1 HPLPRREA
9 ADSPGVRDAPL
20 ARAAR
25 GGRDGPA
32 RAGPLHRRQRRRPPD
47 AGALPEGHRR
57 QEVRGGRRRD
67 ERPDPAVALRLL
79 SRDRA
84 GRRDALRAGPRDRR
98 RRGPD
103 LRVGRFPG
111 EGPRAGPGRAGR
123 PARRDERRRV
133 WLRDGLQLQHA
144 TAGRRSARGRQP
156 VHDRAPPGDVRGPGG
171 GGDTPMSQTFQGSF
185 VAMVT
190 PFRNGQVD
198 EAKLRELVELHV
210 ANGTDGLIPCG
221 TNGESPSLN
230 HDEHRRV
237 VEIVIEAAH
246 GRIRVVAGTGS
257 NSTTEAIDLT
267 KHAERA
273 GAAGALV
280 VNPYYN
286 KPTQEGLYRHFRA
299 VAESVAIPI
308 LVYNIQSRTAVNVE
322 TDTLARLVRDVRNIV
337 GVKEA
342 SGSLDQMSQVIAACG
357 PDFSVLSGDDNVTLP
372 LLAIGGS
379 GVVSVIANIVP
390 RETAD
395 LVHAALDGDWKRARD
410 LHYRL
415 FPLARAAFLETNPI
429 PIKEAM
435 AMAGMLEPEFRLPMC
450 RMSDANREKLRAI
463 LKSYALVK

>member
-1 HPLPRREA
+1 
-9 ADSPGVRDAPL
+9 
-20 ARAAR
+20 
-25 GGRDGPA
+25 
-32 RAGPLHRRQRRRPPD
+32 
-47 AGALPEGHRR
+47 
-57 QEVRGGRRRD
+57 
-67 ERPDPAVALRLL
+67 
-79 SRDRA
+79 
-84 GRRDALRAGPRDRR
+84 
-98 RRGPD
+98 
-103 LRVGRFPG
+103 
-111 EGPRAGPGRAGR
+111 
-123 PARRDERRRV
+123 
-133 WLRDGLQLQHA
+133 
-144 TAGRRSARGRQP
+144 
-156 VHDRAPPGDVRGPGG
+156 
-171 GGDTPMSQTFQGSF
+171 MSQRFQGSF

-190 PFRNGQVD
+190 PFRNGKVD
-198 EAKLRELVELHV
+198 EAKLKELVEFHI
-210 ANGTDGLIPCG
+210 ANGTDGLVPCG
-221 TNGESPSLN
+221 TTGEAPSLS
-230 HDEHRRV
+230 HDEHHKV
-237 VEIVIEAAH
+237 VELVVEAAR
-246 GRIRVVAGTGS
+246 GRIKVVPGTGS
-257 NSTTEAIDLT
+257 YSTSDAIEMT

-322 TDTLARLVRDVRNIV
+322 TATLARLVRDVKNIV

-357 PDFSVLSGDDNVTLP
+357 PDFSVLSGDDNITLP

-395 LVHAALDGDWKRARD
+395 LVHAALEGDWKRARD

-429 PIKEAM
+429 PIKEMM

-450 RMSDANREKLRAI
+450 RMSDANREKLREI
-463 LKSYALVK
+463 IKPYGLIK

>member
-1 HPLPRREA
+1 
-9 ADSPGVRDAPL
+9 
-20 ARAAR
+20 
-25 GGRDGPA
+25 
-32 RAGPLHRRQRRRPPD
+32 
-47 AGALPEGHRR
+47 
-57 QEVRGGRRRD
+57 
-67 ERPDPAVALRLL
+67 
-79 SRDRA
+79 
-84 GRRDALRAGPRDRR
+84 
-98 RRGPD
+98 
-103 LRVGRFPG
+103 
-111 EGPRAGPGRAGR
+111 
-123 PARRDERRRV
+123 
-133 WLRDGLQLQHA
+133 
-144 TAGRRSARGRQP
+144 
-156 VHDRAPPGDVRGPGG
+156 
-171 GGDTPMSQTFQGSF
+171 MSQTFQGSF

-190 PFRNGQVD
+190 PFRNGKVD

-221 TNGESPSLN
+221 TTGESPSLN

-237 VEIVIEAAH
+237 VEIVVEAAR

-257 NSTTEAIDLT
+257 NSTAEAIDLT
-267 KHAERA
+267 KHAERV

-322 TDTLARLVRDVRNIV
+322 TDTMARLVRDVRNIV

-357 PDFSVLSGDDNVTLP
+357 PDFSVLSGDDNITLP

-435 AMAGMLEPEFRLPMC
+435 AMAGMIEPEFRLPMC

-463 LKSYALVK
+463 LKSYSLVK

>member
-1 HPLPRREA
+1 
-9 ADSPGVRDAPL
+9 
-20 ARAAR
+20 
-25 GGRDGPA
+25 
-32 RAGPLHRRQRRRPPD
+32 
-47 AGALPEGHRR
+47 
-57 QEVRGGRRRD
+57 
-67 ERPDPAVALRLL
+67 
-79 SRDRA
+79 
-84 GRRDALRAGPRDRR
+84 
-98 RRGPD
+98 
-103 LRVGRFPG
+103 
-111 EGPRAGPGRAGR
+111 
-123 PARRDERRRV
+123 
-133 WLRDGLQLQHA
+133 
-144 TAGRRSARGRQP
+144 
-156 VHDRAPPGDVRGPGG
+156 
-171 GGDTPMSQTFQGSF
+171 MSQTFQGSF

-190 PFRNGQVD
+190 PFRNGKVD
-198 EAKLRELVELHV
+198 EAKLRELVEFHI
-210 ANGTDGLIPCG
+210 AHGTDGLIPCG
-221 TNGESPSLN
+221 TTGESPGLT
-230 HDEHRRV
+230 HDEHRRI
-237 VEIVIEAAH
+237 VELVIEAAR

-257 NSTTEAIDLT
+257 NSTAEAIDLT

-322 TDTLARLVRDVRNIV
+322 TDTLARLVRDVASIA

-357 PDFSVLSGDDNVTLP
+357 PDFSVLSGDDNITLP

-450 RMSDANREKLRAI
+450 RMGDANREKLRAI
-463 LKSYALVK
+463 LKPYALVK

>member
-1 HPLPRREA
+1 
-9 ADSPGVRDAPL
+9 
-20 ARAAR
+20 
-25 GGRDGPA
+25 
-32 RAGPLHRRQRRRPPD
+32 
-47 AGALPEGHRR
+47 
-57 QEVRGGRRRD
+57 
-67 ERPDPAVALRLL
+67 
-79 SRDRA
+79 
-84 GRRDALRAGPRDRR
+84 
-98 RRGPD
+98 
-103 LRVGRFPG
+103 
-111 EGPRAGPGRAGR
+111 
-123 PARRDERRRV
+123 
-133 WLRDGLQLQHA
+133 
-144 TAGRRSARGRQP
+144 
-156 VHDRAPPGDVRGPGG
+156 
-171 GGDTPMSQTFQGSF
+171 MSQTFQGSF

-190 PFRNGQVD
+190 PFRNGKVD
-198 EAKLRELVELHV
+198 EAKLRELVEFHI
-210 ANGTDGLIPCG
+210 AHGTDGLIPCG
-221 TNGESPSLN
+221 TTGESPGLTR
-230 HDEHRRV
+230 DEHRRI
-237 VEIVIEAAH
+237 VEVVIEAAR

-257 NSTTEAIDLT
+257 NSTAEAIELT

-322 TDTLARLVRDVRNIV
+322 TDTLARLVRDVASV
-337 GVKEA
+337 AGVKEA

-357 PDFSVLSGDDNVTLP
+357 PDFSVLSGDDNITLP

-463 LKSYALVK
+463 LTPYALVK

>member
-1 HPLPRREA
+1 
-9 ADSPGVRDAPL
+9 
-20 ARAAR
+20 
-25 GGRDGPA
+25 
-32 RAGPLHRRQRRRPPD
+32 
-47 AGALPEGHRR
+47 
-57 QEVRGGRRRD
+57 
-67 ERPDPAVALRLL
+67 
-79 SRDRA
+79 
-84 GRRDALRAGPRDRR
+84 
-98 RRGPD
+98 
-103 LRVGRFPG
+103 
-111 EGPRAGPGRAGR
+111 
-123 PARRDERRRV
+123 
-133 WLRDGLQLQHA
+133 
-144 TAGRRSARGRQP
+144 
-156 VHDRAPPGDVRGPGG
+156 
-171 GGDTPMSQTFQGSF
+171 MSQTFQGSF

-190 PFRNGQVD
+190 PFRNGKVD
-198 EAKLRELVELHV
+198 EAKLRELVEFHI
-210 ANGTDGLIPCG
+210 AHGTDGLIPCG
-221 TNGESPSLN
+221 TTGESPGLT
-230 HDEHRRV
+230 HDEHRQI
-237 VEIVIEAAH
+237 VEVVIEAAR

-257 NSTTEAIDLT
+257 NSTAEAIELT

-322 TDTLARLVRDVRNIV
+322 TETLARLVRDVASVV

-357 PDFSVLSGDDNVTLP
+357 PDFSVLSGDDNITLP

-463 LKSYALVK
+463 LKPYALVK

>member
-1 HPLPRREA
+1 
-9 ADSPGVRDAPL
+9 
-20 ARAAR
+20 
-25 GGRDGPA
+25 
-32 RAGPLHRRQRRRPPD
+32 
-47 AGALPEGHRR
+47 
-57 QEVRGGRRRD
+57 
-67 ERPDPAVALRLL
+67 
-79 SRDRA
+79 
-84 GRRDALRAGPRDRR
+84 
-98 RRGPD
+98 
-103 LRVGRFPG
+103 
-111 EGPRAGPGRAGR
+111 
-123 PARRDERRRV
+123 
-133 WLRDGLQLQHA
+133 
-144 TAGRRSARGRQP
+144 
-156 VHDRAPPGDVRGPGG
+156 
-171 GGDTPMSQTFQGSF
+171 MSQTFQGSF

-190 PFRNGQVD
+190 PFRNGAVD
-198 EAKLRELVELHV
+198 EAKLRELVEFHIT
-210 ANGTDGLIPCG
+210 NGTDGLIPCG
-221 TNGESPSLN
+221 TTGESPSLN

-237 VEIVIEAAH
+237 VEVVIEAAQ

-257 NSTTEAIDLT
+257 NSTTEAISLT

-322 TDTLARLVRDVRNIV
+322 TDTLARLVRDAKNVV

-342 SGSLDQMSQVIAACG
+342 SGSLDQMSQVIQACG
-357 PDFSVLSGDDNVTLP
+357 PDFSVLSGDDNITLP

-379 GVVSVIANIVP
+379 GVVSVIANILP

-435 AMAGMLEPEFRLPMC
+435 AMAGMIEPEFRLPMC
-450 RMSDANREKLRAI
+450 RMGDANREKLRAI
-463 LKSYALVK
+463 LKTYALVK

>member
-1 HPLPRREA
+1 
-9 ADSPGVRDAPL
+9 
-20 ARAAR
+20 
-25 GGRDGPA
+25 
-32 RAGPLHRRQRRRPPD
+32 
-47 AGALPEGHRR
+47 
-57 QEVRGGRRRD
+57 
-67 ERPDPAVALRLL
+67 
-79 SRDRA
+79 
-84 GRRDALRAGPRDRR
+84 
-98 RRGPD
+98 
-103 LRVGRFPG
+103 
-111 EGPRAGPGRAGR
+111 
-123 PARRDERRRV
+123 
-133 WLRDGLQLQHA
+133 
-144 TAGRRSARGRQP
+144 
-156 VHDRAPPGDVRGPGG
+156 
-171 GGDTPMSQTFQGSF
+171 MSQTFQGSF

-198 EAKLRELVELHV
+198 EAKLRELVEFHV
-210 ANGTDGLIPCG
+210 ANGTDGLVPCG
-221 TNGESPSLN
+221 TTGESPGLN
-230 HDEHRRV
+230 HDEHHRV
-237 VEIVIEAAH
+237 VEIVIEAAR

-257 NSTTEAIDLT
+257 NSTAEAIELT

-308 LVYNIQSRTAVNVE
+308 VVYNIQSRTAVNVE
-322 TDTLARLVRDVRNIV
+322 TDTLARLARDVRNVV

-357 PDFSVLSGDDNVTLP
+357 PDFSVLSGDDNITLP

-379 GVVSVIANIVP
+379 GVISVIANIVP
-390 RETAD
+390 REIAD

-463 LKSYALVK
+463 LKSYALVT